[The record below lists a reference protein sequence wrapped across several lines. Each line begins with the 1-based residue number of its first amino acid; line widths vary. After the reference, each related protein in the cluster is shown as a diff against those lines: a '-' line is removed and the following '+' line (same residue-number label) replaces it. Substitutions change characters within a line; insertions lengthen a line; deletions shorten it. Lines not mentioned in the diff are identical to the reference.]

1 MNVLW
6 LALGLSTF
14 FAFGVKPRK
23 EWLMFSKNPIY
34 SRISSH
40 ERILVFLVFLIL
52 ALIAGL
58 RSGHND
64 TYTYLYNFSNLIPN
78 SFYQLSLQDWSIGAN
93 PGFYLYQVFIKQFI
107 TTNQYGFILVSSVI
121 VLFLFVKSYY
131 RYSTLF
137 YLSIFLFITSGL
149 FVFSMAAMKQIFSM
163 AIGFWAVKFVFE
175 KSIFK
180 FVLAILLA
188 STIHPYILL
197 YLIVPFFKEDIW
209 SKKIILSLIF
219 CVLIGFMF
227 ERFVSIAIEIN
238 SSIGNDSYELEYITK
253 KAGMNILRVAIF
265 AVTPV
270 LSFFYR
276 KKIIRYNNSLLNVS
290 INMSIISLMFMI
302 MGISGGANL
311 FGRMG
316 NYFEPF
322 TYIALPWIINFIS
335 SKKRF
340 MVVFSILLFY
350 TVYFYYQFA
359 VIKQFEYN
367 SWL

>member
-1 MNVLW
+1 MNQLW
-6 LALGLSTF
+6 LVLGITTF
-14 FAFGVKPRK
+14 LAFGVKSK
-23 EWLMFSKNPIY
+23 NEFLLFSKDATLVGKP
-34 SRISSH
+34 SH
-40 ERILVFLVFLIL
+40 EKILVFIIFLIL
-52 ALIAGL
+52 SLFAGF
-58 RSGHND
+58 RSSHND

-78 SFYQLSLQDWSIGAN
+78 SFYQLSLNDWSIGAN
-93 PGFYLYQVFIKQFI
+93 FGFYLYQVFIKQFI
-107 TTNQYGFILVSSVI
+107 STNQYGFILVSSVI

-137 YLSIFLFITSGL
+137 YLSIFLFIASGL
-149 FVFSMAAMKQIFSM
+149 FVFSMSAMKQIFAM

-209 SKKIILSLIF
+209 SKKIILSLFF
-219 CVLIGFMF
+219 CVLIGFIF
-227 ERFVSIAIEIN
+227 ERFVSIVIEIN
-238 SSIGNDSYELEYITK
+238 SRIGNNLYELEYITK
-253 KAGMNILRVAIF
+253 KAGMNFFRVAIF

-276 KKIIRYNNSLLNVS
+276 KKIIGYNNSLLNVS

-302 MGISGGANL
+302 IGVSGGANL

-322 TYIALPWIINFIS
+322 TYVALPWIINFIS
-335 SKKRF
+335 SKKRP
-340 MVVFSILLFY
+340 VVIFSILLFY
-350 TVYFYYQFA
+350 TIYFYYQFA